1 MVFMW
6 RKAQGLAR
14 TVQGGIRIRTARS
27 CTLARRDDGEG
38 PDPETK
44 VQVKFQNLSWEQAL
58 YNDCLDFSDVV
69 EDVRSDI
76 YHEKLDGHFLVGY
89 VFSDPRIGETVHLS
103 ELPHPETAS
112 SRRAGPVPG
121 DTGSSGH
128 GDLPN
133 REAGNSP
140 DSPGR

>member
-1 MVFMW
+1 M
-6 RKAQGLAR
+6 
-14 TVQGGIRIRTARS
+14 
-27 CTLARRDDGEG
+27 ARRDDGEG

-89 VFSDPRIGETVHLS
+89 VFSDPVLV
-103 ELPHPETAS
+103 TAECLLAAQ
-112 SRRAGPVPG
+112 RRDFA
-121 DTGSSGH
+121 
-128 GDLPN
+128 
-133 REAGNSP
+133 
-140 DSPGR
+140 

>member
-1 MVFMW
+1 MVSTAHRLPSTSQDDCKVKEFV
-6 RKAQGLAR
+6 RRAGNGVHVAEGAGSGSHGPR
-14 TVQGGIRIRTARS
+14 RIRIRTARS

-89 VFSDPRIGETVHLS
+89 VFSDPRIDESDQISVSAL
-103 ELPHPETAS
+103 LHP
-112 SRRAGPVPG
+112 PG
-121 DTGSSGH
+121 S
-128 GDLPN
+128 L
-133 REAGNSP
+133 
-140 DSPGR
+140 